1 MTMKGYSSDI
11 PENCARARLEDVN
24 ASYKDLAQV
33 CGVIRNKKTD
43 WAVGFLEKAAEGTIP
58 VRYRKHNTRLGHR
71 RELGGKKGRYPVKA
85 ARIVLKVL
93 KSAMSNGKVTGL
105 GESFTVLSA
114 TANKKRIYPRI
125 APKGRWSRSFLETS
139 RVEIILQGSEV
150 PAGVEVT
157 PPKKEAI
164 PKKEATKKEEA
175 PAKEIPKKEAKPE
188 PKPALTEIPR
198 KEAPKKEEAKPVLK
212 DAPKKEARPEPK
224 EEAEQPPHEELKGDQ
239 PDLLKRQMERGVHKD
254 ELRKKEH
261 EKKEKPHQHGEYD
274 KR

>member
-43 WAVGFLEKAAEGTIP
+43 WAVGFLEKAAEGTVPI
-58 VRYRKHNTRLGHR
+58 RYRKHNTRLGHR

-85 ARIVLKVL
+85 VRIVLKVL
-93 KSAMSNGKVTGL
+93 KSAMSNGKVSGL

-114 TANKKRIYPRI
+114 TANKKRVYPRI

-139 RVEIILQGSEV
+139 RVEIILRGSEV

-157 PPKKEAI
+157 PPKKEE
-164 PKKEATKKEEA
+164 PKKAEAKKEE
-175 PAKEIPKKEAKPE
+175 PKKEAKPE
-188 PKPALTEIPR
+188 PK
-198 KEAPKKEEAKPVLK
+198 KEAPKKEEAKPEPK
-212 DAPKKEARPEPK
+212 KEGKPQAKGEPKKEAPKKEEPEK
-224 EEAEQPPHEELKGDQ
+224 EGKKDEQPE
-239 PDLLKRQMERGVHKD
+239 LLKRQAEKGVHKD
-254 ELRKKEH
+254 ELKQMET
-261 EKKEKPHQHGEYD
+261 EKKKDKPHQHGEHD